1 MFHPKVKLQWIN
13 DQIGHGLFATDFI
26 PKGAITYIK
35 DEFEIIISQEKF
47 AGLPPQMQALMD
59 KYSFIEANGD
69 HIVSWDLAK
78 YVNHCCNCNTMST
91 GYGFEIAIRDIQ
103 PNEQIT
109 DEYAIFNL
117 DAPMQVNCG
126 NPACR
131 RTIFPEDFDRLYPQ
145 WDELLKPALRQMR
158 QVEQPLG
165 FLLDETTAGE
175 LDAFFADEK
184 NYKSVYTLR
193 RKGEKRVARS
203 G

>member
-35 DEFEIIISQEKF
+35 DEFEIIISPEKF

-69 HIVSWDLAK
+69 HVVSWDLAK

-117 DAPMQVNCG
+117 DAPMHVNCG

-131 RTIFPEDFDRLYPQ
+131 RTLFPEDFDRLYPQ

-165 FLLDETTAGE
+165 FLLDEATARE

-184 NYKSVYTLR
+184 NYKSVYALR
-193 RKGEKRVARS
+193 RKV
-203 G
+203 